1 MIEPFRLA
9 HQHLFAVVLCGGTG
23 ARLWPLS
30 RHEFPKQFV
39 PIGGDHSL
47 LEKTL
52 VRARL
57 LAPDERVLCVTSE
70 AHRFLTQDTLDAL
83 GIDAKLLLEPAPRNT
98 APALGCAALWALS
111 VDRDAVLACLPADHH
126 IADDDA
132 FARVVGEAVPAA
144 EAGWWMTLGVT
155 PDHASTAYGYIA
167 VGAGL
172 GDGLAGRRAMRFIE
186 KPDREAA
193 TQLIADGHLWNAGI
207 FVVRAD
213 ALLASLARYAPAV
226 LDACRNAMAGLA
238 ADGRF
243 LRMDGQA
250 ISASPAISIDYAV
263 LESHDR
269 IGVLPFAG
277 SWSDVGSWNA
287 VAEVAAAPSPD
298 DGRGNR
304 GEGDIRLVDCHNS
317 YVYSPDRLTV
327 ALGLDDLVVIDTP
340 DALLVA
346 HKDKAEDVRGVV
358 DALKSEGR
366 AEALVHRRVAR
377 PWGSFESV
385 DRGER
390 FQVKRITVKPGAS
403 LSLQYHRHRAE
414 HWIVVNGTAQV
425 TCDKNVFIL
434 SANES
439 TYIPCGSVHR
449 LENPGEDLLELIEV
463 QSGSYLGEDDIVRLE
478 DNYGRLADKAAR
490 NSPNVQEVVGGG
502 DVDPAA
508 VALAKR
514 IGPG

>member
-1 MIEPFRLA
+1 MTMTEPSRLA
-9 HQHLFAVVLCGGTG
+9 HQHLFAVVLCGGSGT
-23 ARLWPLS
+23 RLWPLS
-30 RHEFPKQFV
+30 RLEYPKQFV
-39 PIGGDHSL
+39 SIAGDQSL
-47 LEKTL
+47 LEMTL
-52 VRARL
+52 ARARL
-57 LAPDERVLCVTSE
+57 LAPDKRLLCVAGE
-70 AHRFLTQDTLDAL
+70 MHRFLTQDTLDAM
-83 GIDAKLLLEPAPRNT
+83 GVDAKLLLEPAPRNT

-111 VDRDAVLACLPADHH
+111 VDRDAVLTCLPADHH
-126 IADDDA
+126 IADGEA

-167 VGAGL
+167 AGAAL
-172 GDGLAGRRAMRFIE
+172 GDGLAGNQVQRFIE
-186 KPDREAA
+186 KPDHETA

-213 ALLASLARYAPAV
+213 KLLEALARHAPAV
-226 LDACRNAMAGLA
+226 VDACKAAMASLA

-263 LESHDR
+263 LENHDR

-287 VAEVAAAPSPD
+287 VAEVAAVPSPD

-304 GEGDIRLVDCHNS
+304 GEGDIRFVDCHNT
-317 YVYSPDRLTV
+317 YLYSPGRLTV

-346 HKDKAEDVRGVV
+346 RKDRAEAVRGIV
-358 DALKSEGR
+358 DALKGEGR
-366 AEALVHRRVAR
+366 EEAQVHRRVKR
-377 PWGSFESV
+377 PWGSFESI

-403 LSLQYHRHRAE
+403 LSLQYHHHRAE

-425 TCDKNVFIL
+425 TCNDSVFTL

-439 TYIPCGSVHR
+439 TYIPCGAVHR

-478 DNYGRLADKAAR
+478 DNYGRLPDEAIRNDARAHKADA
-490 NSPNVQEVVGGG
+490 G
-502 DVDPAA
+502 DEPAA
-508 VALAKR
+508 VKRAK
-514 IGPG
+514 GPR